1 MSEQVPDIGG
11 FLGTTSSGGT
21 AKFAEIGD
29 SVTGTI
35 VGVPSIVQ
43 QTTFKTN
50 EPLVWSDGSP
60 RWQMVVVL
68 ATNESNLADTDS
80 HRRLY
85 VKGQLKDAIK
95 AACQVVKANGIE
107 PGGRLKVEYV
117 GDSATSG
124 GFSAKQYAAK
134 YLAPGEDAAAV
145 APASENVVANARE
158 ALQDGLAPS
167 SAQALADAGLM
178 PL

>member
-1 MSEQVPDIGG
+1 MPEQVPDIGG
-11 FLGTTSSGGT
+11 FLGTTSSGDT

-35 VGVPSIVQ
+35 VGTPSIVQ
-43 QTTFKTN
+43 QTTYGTN
-50 EPLVWSDGSP
+50 EPLVWKDGTP
-60 RWQMVVVL
+60 RWQMVVTL
-68 ATNESNLADTDS
+68 ATNESDLSDTDS

-85 VKGQLKDAIK
+85 VKGQLKDAVK
-95 AACQVVKANGIE
+95 AACQAVKANGIE

-124 GFSAKQYAAK
+124 GFQAKQYAAK
-134 YLAPGEDAAAV
+134 YLAPGEEAAV
-145 APASENVVANARE
+145 VAPVSENVVANARE
-158 ALQDGLAPS
+158 ALQDGIAPS